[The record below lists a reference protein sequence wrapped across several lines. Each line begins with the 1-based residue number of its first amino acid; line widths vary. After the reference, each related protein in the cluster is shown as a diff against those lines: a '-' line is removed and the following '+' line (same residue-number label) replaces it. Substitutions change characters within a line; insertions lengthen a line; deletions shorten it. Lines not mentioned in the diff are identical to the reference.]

1 MDQGKA
7 AIILF
12 ATLIVFIL
20 PLLIRDYYRLKRHDR
35 STQRGTERAKAPE

>member
-1 MDQGKA
+1 MDQIKA

-12 ATLIVFIL
+12 ATLIMFIF

-35 STQRGTERAKAPE
+35 TAQRGTERAKAPE